1 MAFKVFLC
9 VSFLRSRSWD
19 TDSVRVIHLAGEGHM
34 GSEACGVLTMQT
46 ATCAG
51 TWSVGGLCA
60 GQTVERMRSHHNH
73 FPGPRGAF
81 ASPCSARACVVGL
94 GGHREPSGEGMQFRV
109 EWK

>member
-60 GQTVERMRSHHNH
+60 GQTVERNAQSPQSFSGSTWGIRVSMLCTCL
-73 FPGPRGAF
+73 RGGLRR
-81 ASPCSARACVVGL
+81 PQRAL
-94 GGHREPSGEGMQFRV
+94 R
-109 EWK
+109 